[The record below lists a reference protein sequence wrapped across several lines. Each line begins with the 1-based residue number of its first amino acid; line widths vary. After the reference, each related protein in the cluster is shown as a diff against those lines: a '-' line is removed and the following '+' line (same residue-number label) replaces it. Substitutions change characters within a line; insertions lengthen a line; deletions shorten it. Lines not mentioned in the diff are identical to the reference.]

1 MLTANA
7 DAQEN
12 TLKLS
17 VKDAVKFAVE
27 RNLDVKTELY
37 NPAQAEADIRKN
49 RAIYETHLTADTSYN
64 QSTTY
69 SPSLGGGV
77 DQKEFNFTPGAY
89 KLLPTGGTVNL
100 SFDNSYKKNS
110 VATTLGSY
118 WESMLNLSLSQPLL
132 KNFGRDS
139 TELNIKVA
147 ELSKDASVKRFKT
160 KLLTVVAQVNSE
172 YFLLHSLKEDLVSK
186 RTSLELAQRIL
197 KETEAR
203 VKAGVLPAMEILNAQ
218 FGVSS
223 REKDTIDAEKAVKDQ
238 EDILRVLLQ
247 LDGSAE
253 IIPTDAPNRTEY
265 TLNEDDAIK
274 KALSGR
280 PELDDLKFQLTSS
293 EIQTRVLKGRTLPDL
308 SLTSS
313 VGLMGLGDTYGRDFE
328 RLGSTDYPIWSVGL
342 KLDYPLGNQS
352 AENDFRKSKLR
363 TEQIRTQLEA
373 LNSSLASEVRTAIRA
388 VTSSYK
394 QLDVADRGRA
404 YAEERLKAYLK
415 KSEVGL
421 ATNKDVLDVENDL
434 STARTNQIKAQ
445 VAYTNALSQYWKS
458 TGELLDREGIKVNS
472 SQADNLYNKSR

>member
-1 MLTANA
+1 
-7 DAQEN
+7 
-12 TLKLS
+12 
-17 VKDAVKFAVE
+17 
-27 RNLDVKTELY
+27 
-37 NPAQAEADIRKN
+37 
-49 RAIYETHLTADTSYN
+49 LTADTSYS

-69 SPSLGGGV
+69 SPSQGGSV
-77 DQKEFNFTPGAY
+77 DQKEFILTPGAY
-89 KLLPTGGTVNL
+89 KLLPTGGTVSL

-139 TELNIKVA
+139 TELNIRVA

-280 PELDDLKFQLTSS
+280 PELDDLKFQLISS
-293 EIQTRVLKGRTLPDL
+293 EIQTRVLKDRTLPDL

-328 RLGSTDYPIWSVGL
+328 RLGSTDYPVWSVGL

-352 AENDFRKSKLR
+352 AENDFRKSKLL
-363 TEQIRTQLEA
+363 TEQIRTQLKA
-373 LNSSLASEVRTAIRA
+373 LNSSLTSEVRTAIRA

-434 STARTNQIKAQ
+434 SAARTNQIKAQ